1 MDVASSI
8 AAQAVGH
15 AEPHLIQDFAII
27 MAVAGVALVLC
38 RSFKLPTVLGYLA
51 CGALIGPSALG
62 AVENPETIRLLAD
75 LGLVLLLFGIGLEL
89 GWRRIREVGGTVIF
103 IGLIEMAVMF
113 ALGFEIALLLGWSD
127 INAVFLGSALCISSS
142 AILMTMLRESEQ
154 LLETRGRLI
163 VGILVVEDFAAVILL
178 TVLAGVASAE
188 GTDVRTVGT
197 LLVELVSFAVL
208 ALVLGAFLA
217 EKLANIFDRFRSEET
232 LLIVGLTLCFGLA
245 LTAEQL
251 GLSGAAGAFL
261 IGAVLGDSQHAGEM
275 ERIMRPVRT
284 MFAAIFFVSIGM
296 LIDVSLMDDYI
307 VPTLVISAVFVAGK
321 IIADTM
327 ATFLTGQSGRV
338 SLSVGFGMPQM
349 GEFSLAMIKTGADA
363 GALGAFMYPV
373 VTGVTA
379 ITALLY
385 PVLFRSS
392 DAVARF
398 VERRSPR
405 LLQRYG
411 RDMGIALATLRS
423 AFQFN
428 SDRAKQ
434 IQRSSRAILLDLGI
448 IALFLALGTGSV
460 RFTTQLSEVLHL
472 SESMLGL
479 IIGGAVLA
487 LCIPPGVAMWRSLR
501 TLADSLVEYRLP
513 RYFGAAGS
521 WTQGNLRA
529 VFRDTALLPILVV
542 PGVWSIPL
550 VSHLLALGSFSAPL
564 PIIMVTGIVA
574 ALAVVAF
581 RIYRVLKVMFSQTFL
596 GEDDPAAQDLS
607 NRAQGG
613 DGDQPNG

>member
-1 MDVASSI
+1 MDVVSSI

-15 AEPHLIQDFAII
+15 GEAHLVQDFAII

-307 VPTLVISAVFVAGK
+307 VPTLAISAVFVAGK

-363 GALGAFMYPV
+363 GAIGAFMYPV

-379 ITALLY
+379 ITALIY

-392 DAVARF
+392 DAVAQF

-405 LLQRYG
+405 LLLRYG

-550 VSHLLALGSFSAPL
+550 VSRLLALGSFSAPL

-607 NRAQGG
+607 GRPRGG
-613 DGDQPNG
+613 DGDQSAG